1 MLDKFNSQK
10 INNYLFFLC
19 MCVRIYLC
27 SFCLN
32 NVLLLLV
39 VDSVFLFNEKNKRVV
54 KDKCEQIRD
63 IF

>member
-19 MCVRIYLC
+19 VYVRIYLC

>member
-1 MLDKFNSQK
+1 
-10 INNYLFFLC
+10 
-19 MCVRIYLC
+19 
-27 SFCLN
+27 LN